1 MAYVYRHIRLDK
13 NEPFYIGI
21 GSDNSYNRAYQK
33 SKTKRSKFW
42 HNIASKGYD
51 VEILMDN
58 LTWEQACEKE
68 KEFISI
74 YGRKDLGQGSLV
86 NLTNGGENPP
96 IHIGNTNPMKRIE
109 NKEKVANK
117 RKGMSFTNEHKTKL
131 SIAAKLRNQIPP
143 SRKGQSMS
151 KEGIEKM
158 LETRLKNGK
167 LRKKI
172 FQYDTEF
179 NLIKTWNYALEI
191 KKTYKNYSVGN
202 IHSVCRK
209 ERKIAYGYIWTYEL
223 ITP

>member
-21 GSDNSYNRAYQK
+21 GKDNTYKRAFQS
-33 SKTKRSKFW
+33 SKTKRSDFW
-42 HNIASKGYD
+42 HNIASKGYE

-179 NLIKTWNYALEI
+179 NLIKTWNYSLEI

>member
-1 MAYVYRHIRLDK
+1 MAYVYRHIRIDK

-33 SKTKRSKFW
+33 SKTKRSAFW
-42 HNIASKGYD
+42 HNIATKGYE

-74 YGRKDLGQGSLV
+74 YGRKDLGTGILV

-96 IHIGNTNPMKRIE
+96 IHIAENNPMKKVE

-117 RKGMSFTNEHKTKL
+117 KIGLPLSDSHKASLSNSAKSRK
-131 SIAAKLRNQIPP
+131 QIPP

-158 LETRLKNGK
+158 IKTRLENGK

-172 FQYDTEF
+172 FQYDTEL
-179 NLIKTWNYALEI
+179 NLINTWSYALEI
-191 KKTYKNYSVGN
+191 KNTFKNYSIGN

-209 ERKIAYGYIWTYEL
+209 ERKIAYGYIWTYKL

>member
-33 SKTKRSKFW
+33 SKTKRSEFW

-151 KEGIEKM
+151 KEGIKKM

>member
-13 NEPFYIGI
+13 KEPFYIGI
-21 GSDNSYNRAYQK
+21 GKDATYKRAYQC
-33 SKTKRSKFW
+33 SKTKRSEFW
-42 HNIASKGYD
+42 HNIAIKGYE

-68 KEFISI
+68 IEFISI
-74 YGRKDLGQGSLV
+74 YGRKDLGQGTLV

-96 IHIGNTNPMKRIE
+96 VLIGINNPMKRIE
-109 NKEKVANK
+109 NRQKVANK
-117 RKGMSFTNEHKTKL
+117 RRGIPLSDKHKESL
-131 SIAAKLRNQIPP
+131 SNSAKSRNQIPP

-158 LETRLKNGK
+158 IKTRLENGK

-172 FQYDTEF
+172 YQYDTQF
-179 NLIKTWNYALEI
+179 NLINTWNYALEI
-191 KKTYKNYSVGN
+191 KNTFKNYSIGN

-209 ERKIAYGYIWTYEL
+209 ERKIAYGYIWSFEL

>member
-21 GSDNSYNRAYQK
+21 GKDDTYKRAYQS
-33 SKTKRSKFW
+33 SKTKRSDFW
-42 HNIASKGYD
+42 HNIASKGYE
-51 VEILMDN
+51 VEILIDN

-74 YGRKDLGQGSLV
+74 YGRRDLGQGTLV

-96 IHIGNTNPMKRIE
+96 IHIGHTNPMKRIE
-109 NKEKVANK
+109 NKEKISNG
-117 RKGMSFTNEHKTKL
+117 RKGMVFSIEHKNNL
-131 SIAAKLRNQIPP
+131 SLAAKSRNQIPP

-151 KEGIEKM
+151 KEGIDKM
-158 LETRLKNGK
+158 IKTRLENGK

-172 FQYDTEF
+172 YQYDTKF
-179 NLIKTWNYALEI
+179 NLINTWDYALEI
-191 KKTYKNYSVGN
+191 KKTYKNYSIGN

-209 ERKIAYGYIWTYEL
+209 ERKIAYGYIWSFEL

>member
-21 GSDNSYNRAYQK
+21 GKDATYKRAYQC
-33 SKTKRSKFW
+33 SKTKRSEFW
-42 HNIASKGYD
+42 HNIAIKGYE

-68 KEFISI
+68 IEFISI
-74 YGRKDLGQGSLV
+74 YGRKDLGQGTLV

-96 IHIGNTNPMKRIE
+96 VLIGINNPMKRIE
-109 NKEKVANK
+109 NRQKVANK
-117 RKGMSFTNEHKTKL
+117 RRGIPLSDKHKESL
-131 SIAAKLRNQIPP
+131 SNSAKSRNQIPP

-158 LETRLKNGK
+158 IKTRLENGK

-172 FQYDTEF
+172 YQYDTQF
-179 NLIKTWNYALEI
+179 NLINTWNYALEI
-191 KKTYKNYSVGN
+191 KNTFKNYSIGN

-209 ERKIAYGYIWTYEL
+209 ERKIAYGYIWSFEL

>member
-21 GSDNSYNRAYQK
+21 GKDATYKRAYQC
-33 SKTKRSKFW
+33 SKTKRSEFW
-42 HNIASKGYD
+42 HNIASKGYE

-68 KEFISI
+68 IEFISI
-74 YGRKDLGQGSLV
+74 YGRKDLGQGTLV

-96 IHIGNTNPMKRIE
+96 VLIGINNPMKRIE
-109 NKEKVANK
+109 NREKVANK
-117 RKGMSFTNEHKTKL
+117 RRGIPLSDKHKESL
-131 SIAAKLRNQIPP
+131 SNSAKSRNQIPP

-158 LETRLKNGK
+158 IKTRLENGK

-172 FQYDTEF
+172 YQYDTEF
-179 NLIKTWNYALEI
+179 NLINTWNYALEI
-191 KKTYKNYSVGN
+191 KNTFKNYSIGN

-209 ERKIAYGYIWTYEL
+209 ERKLAYGYIWTYEL